1 MKLRILSYN
10 IHKGF
15 TIGNRD
21 FILREIRNA
30 LREMNADVL
39 FLQEVVGDHLDEKC
53 KIPDWKTAIQFE
65 YLADTVWPHFA
76 YGKNA
81 VYPEGHHGNAILS
94 KFPIVDWSNHVISTN
109 KLEHR
114 GLLKTKIHI
123 PELDQEIIL
132 ANTHLDLTQ
141 KGRDRQTKMII
152 EHLLPDKDLPFVLV
166 GDFNDWN
173 KKVSPKI
180 EAELGA
186 KEIFKTLHGRYPA
199 TFPSFMPM
207 LSLDRVFIH
216 KLEALEAHALTDDHW
231 RALSDHLPLYVEVGV
246 KKIKKN

>member
-1 MKLRILSYN
+1 MKLKILSYN

-21 FILREIRNA
+21 FILKEIRHA
-30 LREMNADVL
+30 LREMDADIL
-39 FLQEVVGDHLDEKC
+39 FLQEVLGDHSEN
-53 KIPDWKTAIQFE
+53 KIPDWQTAIQFE
-65 YLADTVWPHFA
+65 YLADTVWPHFS

-81 VYPEGHHGNAILS
+81 IYPEGHHGNAILS

-109 KLEHR
+109 RLEHR

-123 PELDQEIIL
+123 PGIDREIIL

-141 KGRDRQTKMII
+141 TGRDKQAKMII
-152 EHLLPDKDLPFVLV
+152 SHLLPDKDLPFVLV

-173 KKVSPKI
+173 KKVSPMI
-180 EAELGA
+180 EAQLGA
-186 KEIFKTLHGRYPA
+186 KEVFQALHGRYPL

-216 KLEALEAHALTDDHW
+216 KLKAIEAMALTDSHW
-231 RALSDHLPLYVEVGV
+231 RKLSDHLPLYVEVE
-246 KKIKKN
+246 I

>member
-21 FILREIRNA
+21 FILHEIRNA
-30 LREMNADVL
+30 LREMNADIL
-39 FLQEVVGDHLDEKC
+39 FLQEVVGDHQDEKC

-65 YLADTVWPHFA
+65 YLADMSWPHFS

-81 VYPEGHHGNAILS
+81 IYPEGHHGNAILS
-94 KFPIVDWSNHVISTN
+94 KFPIISWSNHVISTN
-109 KLEHR
+109 RMEQR
-114 GLLKTKIHI
+114 GLLKTKIKI
-123 PELDQEIIL
+123 PETGQEIIL

-141 KGRDRQTKMII
+141 GGRDKQAKMII
-152 EHLLPDKDLPFVLV
+152 DHLLPEKEIPFILV

-173 KKVSPKI
+173 KKISPKI
-180 EAELGA
+180 EKELGS
-186 KEIFKTLHGRYPA
+186 KEIFKTLHGKYPL

-207 LSLDRVFIH
+207 LSLDRIFIH
-216 KLEALEAHALTDDHW
+216 KLKALKAEALTDSHW
-231 RALSDHLPLYVEVGV
+231 KSLSDHLPLYVEVE
-246 KKIKKN
+246 IDD